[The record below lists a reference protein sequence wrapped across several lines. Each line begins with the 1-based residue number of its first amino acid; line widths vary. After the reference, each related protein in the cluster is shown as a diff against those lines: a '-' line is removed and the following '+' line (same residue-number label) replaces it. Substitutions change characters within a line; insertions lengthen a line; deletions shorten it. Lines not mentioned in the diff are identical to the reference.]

1 MRKYTIRN
9 FCKEIEASLVFCGYV
24 KPAAIEVCIGK
35 HLPDIVIGEKDCME
49 RILYIM
55 MTMFGLK
62 DLNSNGRIIIRFL
75 AREQGPL
82 LRLSY
87 VSAGNTISDLKN
99 CNSAAVKILQ
109 TLDKLNAVL
118 FTKGTEDD
126 SFTVLEVPFKYE
138 KNTPP
143 ISIGSLVSSFGD
155 EETATKIVSCYIR
168 AVRSEFKQLTE
179 SVLEG
184 NSIEIHR
191 LAHSIRGG
199 ALSIHAEGL
208 AKAAGSFEEEIKEE
222 NLHTC
227 DKHLQNISREL
238 LLVTRYVKTHWA
250 VPEFER
256 I

>member
-9 FCKEIEASLVFCGYV
+9 FCREIEASLVFCGYV
-24 KPAAIEVCIGK
+24 TPAAIELDIEK
-35 HLPDIVIGEKDCME
+35 HLPDIVLGEKDSME

-62 DLNSNGRIIIRFL
+62 DFSTNGRIAIQFRL
-75 AREQGPL
+75 RDKRPV

-87 VSAGNTISDLKN
+87 VSAVNAVRDDKKLN
-99 CNSAAVKILQ
+99 PAAVKILK
-109 TLDKLNAVL
+109 TLDKLHAVL
-118 FTKGTEDD
+118 YSERSRNG
-126 SFTVLEVPFKYE
+126 SCTVLEVPFQLE

-143 ISIGSLVSSFGD
+143 ISIASLVSSFGD
-155 EETATKIVSCYIR
+155 EETAGKVVSCYIQ
-168 AVRSEFKQLTE
+168 AVKSEFKQLAE

-184 NSIEIHR
+184 KAGEIHR

-208 AKAAGSFEEEIKEE
+208 AKAAEHFEEEVREE
-222 NLHTC
+222 KLHAC
-227 DKHLQNISREL
+227 DQHLQNINREL
-238 LLVTRYVKTHWA
+238 LLVTHYVKNHWP
-250 VPEFER
+250 VRELER